1 MKSKSLKFGLV
12 GIALVTATQLSSCGA
27 ATVGTAT
34 RYVLTTLG
42 TEVIIECTLDD
53 CFAKSAQAA
62 EGADKP
68 SLAESIQNYYALINQ
83 SKYEEAWTYLSPDFQ
98 AKIEEKGGYKAYSEW
113 WSTIDAVSVKN
124 LEIVEGAEDQV
135 HIDAN
140 LKYFRQENKDF
151 THVLR
156 LSLIWDSQNNRW
168 AINSSE
174 IIK

>member
-1 MKSKSLKFGLV
+1 MKSKSLKFSLV
-12 GIALVTATQLSSCGA
+12 GIALVAATQLASCGA

-42 TEVIIECTLDD
+42 TEILIQCTLDD
-53 CFAKSAQAA
+53 CFAKSAHAA
-62 EGADKP
+62 EGTEKP
-68 SLAESIQNYYALINQ
+68 SLGESIQDYYALLNQ

-98 AKIEEKGGYKAYSEW
+98 AKIEEKGGYQAYSDW

-124 LEIVEGAEDQV
+124 VELVEGAEGQV

-168 AINSSE
+168 AINRSE
-174 IIK
+174 IIE